1 MPAMSLDFPVLK
13 SLLQKRLAVIGDH
26 ALRDAD
32 PAAQLRALQE
42 VSEAIEAEHQ
52 RLRGSLPG
60 RLRHFL
66 EQASY
71 QKALALL
78 EDGGAGIE
86 GPH

>member
-1 MPAMSLDFPVLK
+1 MSLDFPTLK
-13 SLLQKRLAVIGDH
+13 GLLQKRLAIIGDH
-26 ALRDAD
+26 ALRAAD
-32 PAAQLRALQE
+32 PASQLKALQE
-42 VSEAIEAEHQ
+42 VSEAIEIEHQ
-52 RLRGSLPG
+52 RLRDSLPG

-78 EDGGAGIE
+78 EGGGAGIE

>member
-1 MPAMSLDFPVLK
+1 MPAMSRDFPTLK
-13 SLLQKRLAVIGDH
+13 SLLQRRLAIIGDH
-26 ALRDAD
+26 ALRAAD
-32 PAAQLRALQE
+32 PASHLKALQE
-42 VSEAIEAEHQ
+42 VSEAIETEHQ